1 MLHWMLS
8 FIGMVAVGVLVWRL
22 LKKQE
27 DGDSWS

>member
-1 MLHWMLS
+1 MLS

-22 LKKQE
+22 LKRQE